1 MLHRASR
8 DDALTRERERDNS
21 SRGTRGSRDSTLAL
35 PGRERDVRERM
46 KERVGE
52 SERERVRKG
61 VRKTERGSIQRMQTQ
76 KHTHSA

>member
-1 MLHRASR
+1 MCCIGPLETTR
-8 DDALTRERERDNS
+8 LRERERETTR
-21 SRGTRGSRDSTLAL
+21 RGEHVGSRDSTLAL

-61 VRKTERGSIQRMQTQ
+61 
-76 KHTHSA
+76 